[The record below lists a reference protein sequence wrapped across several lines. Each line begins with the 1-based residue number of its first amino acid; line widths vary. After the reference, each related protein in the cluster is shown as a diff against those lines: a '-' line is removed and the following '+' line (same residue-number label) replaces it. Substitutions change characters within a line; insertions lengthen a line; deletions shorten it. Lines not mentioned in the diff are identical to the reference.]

1 MDQLQHQDEQD
12 IKKRRRRIGIILIV
26 IGLAGMILTALAGV
40 R

>member
-26 IGLAGMILTALAGV
+26 IGLAGMILTALTGV